1 MKQRQADPYEFKTSL
16 VYTVSQASQGYRVRP
31 CLNNEV
37 CAGGIILSIFS
48 KWLIVNI
55 VYMYLLHINLILYL
69 LQISPEKGKRLVDER

>member
-1 MKQRQADPYEFKTSL
+1 MKQRQADPYEFKPSL

-31 CLNNEV
+31 CLNNKV
-37 CAGGIILSIFS
+37 GGGIILSIFS

-55 VYMYLLHINLILYL
+55 VYMYLLYINLILYL